1 MTNVSYS
8 IANTGTSG
16 PSLIG
21 AIQTCVN
28 GGTITNGVL
37 SGSGVTKQ
45 NFGPIAFSTSTSPF
59 TVTYPDH
66 RRCAERQAAHP
77 ANNFGNVAAQ
87 TISITGVAY
96 NLASS
101 NTIAPLNFG
110 VLHVGDLT
118 ATPMPTITN
127 TAPPGVL

>member
-1 MTNVSYS
+1 MSA
-8 IANTGTSG
+8 IR
-16 PSLIG
+16 SLTPARAAPRDRRNPDLRQRRHYHEWG
-21 AIQTCVN
+21 AQRQRSDQAKFRPDRIQHQHQSVHGHLSPTTA
-28 GGTITNGVL
+28 GAL
-37 SGSGVTKQ
+37 SG
-45 NFGPIAFSTSTSPF
+45 
-59 TVTYPDH
+59 
-66 RRCAERQAAHP
+66 RRPLPQS
-77 ANNFGNVAAQ
+77 NFGNVAAQ

>member
-1 MTNVSYS
+1 MPR
-8 IANTGTSG
+8 G
-16 PSLIG
+16 
-21 AIQTCVN
+21 
-28 GGTITNGVL
+28 
-37 SGSGVTKQ
+37 
-45 NFGPIAFSTSTSPF
+45 
-59 TVTYPDH
+59 
-66 RRCAERQAAHP
+66 QAAHL
-77 ANNFGNVAAQ
+77 ANNFGNAAAQ

>member
-1 MTNVSYS
+1 MSA
-8 IANTGTSG
+8 IR
-16 PSLIG
+16 SLTP
-21 AIQTCVN
+21 ARAAPRDRRN
-28 GGTITNGVL
+28 
-37 SGSGVTKQ
+37 
-45 NFGPIAFSTSTSPF
+45 
-59 TVTYPDH
+59 PDLRQ
-66 RRCAERQAAHP
+66 RRHYHEWGAERQAAHP